1 MVVVESAGMTDVGCK
16 RAGNEDSFFVS
27 DDLKLYVVA
36 DGMGGH
42 QAGEVASRVV
52 IETMKSYMERFADG
66 AEVEE
71 LADTDTGLTR
81 ESNRMLAAI
90 QLANRSVFSI
100 SQARD
105 ACRGM
110 GSTVSAVWF
119 TDDSFVAANVGDSPI
134 YLIQGDSIELLSV
147 PHTVLAEQA
156 SMAGDDEVQIDE
168 KFRHMLTRG
177 MGVAETVDADICE
190 NQCYKGNTFVICSD
204 GLSDKLSPDEILL
217 VVKDEHPERACRR
230 LIDMAK
236 ERGGDDNITVIV
248 VRVKKMKRAS
258 RGSLISTWL
267 KKISARLQG

>member
-66 AEVEE
+66 TEVEE

-90 QLANRSVFSI
+90 QLANSSVYSI
-100 SQARD
+100 SQSKD

-156 SMAGDDEVQIDE
+156 SMAGDDELRIDE

-204 GLSDKLSPDEILL
+204 GLSDKLSPDEILQ
-217 VVKDEHPERACRR
+217 VVRDETPDQACRR

-236 ERGGDDNITVIV
+236 ERGGEDNITVIV

-258 RGSLISTWL
+258 RGSLFSTWL
-267 KKISARLQG
+267 EKITAWLQG